1 MSKLYQLIQS
11 EYKFEYITEY
21 VKPEGLMD
29 KKNFS
34 TPQIYPKIISQKHLN
49 AFSELEK
56 QQILDKYKRWYVY
69 YYFRNKEGKIVKQPS
84 IFFKINQEN
93 RDFDSRYLKIHRL
106 RKIIENLLK
115 SGFTPY

>member
-1 MSKLYQLIQS
+1 MVVLAQLVRASDCGSEGRGFEPHTPPKLKIPVKIRLRAYFFMSKLYQLIQS

-56 QQILDKYKRWYVY
+56 QQILDKYKR
-69 YYFRNKEGKIVKQPS
+69 S
-84 IFFKINQEN
+84 FFP
-93 RDFDSRYLKIHRL
+93 H
-106 RKIIENLLK
+106 
-115 SGFTPY
+115 

>member
-56 QQILDKYKRWYVY
+56 QQILDKYKRSLNSPRPVRLGSF
-69 YYFRNKEGKIVKQPS
+69 YFGI
-84 IFFKINQEN
+84 IFVHLYPK
-93 RDFDSRYLKIHRL
+93 
-106 RKIIENLLK
+106 
-115 SGFTPY
+115 